1 MLEKTKA
8 VWRRADRSMGVAL
21 ALTLVFVA
29 AASAIVPPTDQTHA
43 KPAVMPT
50 SVAPLPVKLE
60 PEQPVEAIVNPA
72 SLVLRTAPVDVSPL
86 VRQLVVE
93 KLLADE
99 RCLAEAMYYEARGE
113 GVDGEKAIA
122 EVVFHRM
129 RSPGF
134 PRSICGVVYQGAVL
148 GHGCQFSFA
157 CSGEMEQPKSVG
169 AWARARRLAGRILTG
184 LVQLGDETEDAI
196 SFHAVHVQPGWSDS
210 LVRTIQ
216 IGNHVFYRAASRTRS
231 S

>member
-1 MLEKTKA
+1 MLEKTIA
-8 VWRRADRSMGVAL
+8 AWRRADRSMGVAL

-29 AASAIVPPTDQTHA
+29 GAGAIVPPTDQIHA
-43 KPAVMPT
+43 KSAAAHA
-50 SVAPLPVKLE
+50 SAAPLPLKLV

-86 VRQLVVE
+86 LRQLVVE
-93 KLLADE
+93 KLLAEE

-129 RSPGF
+129 RSRGF
-134 PRSICGVVYQGAVL
+134 PRSVCGVVYQGAVL

-157 CSGEMEQPKSVG
+157 CSGELEQPKAMA
-169 AWARARRLAGRILTG
+169 AWAKAKRLAASILTG

-196 SFHAVHVQPGWSDS
+196 SFHAVDVQPGWSDS